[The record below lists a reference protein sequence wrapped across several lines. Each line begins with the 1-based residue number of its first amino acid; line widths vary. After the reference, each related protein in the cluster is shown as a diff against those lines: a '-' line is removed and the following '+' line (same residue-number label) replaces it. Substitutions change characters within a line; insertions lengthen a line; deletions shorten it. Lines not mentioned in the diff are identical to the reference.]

1 MFDALVLILVAL
13 AGGALPLLV
22 KWNERQLHT
31 ALALS
36 TGIFLGAVFLHL
48 LPSLSSM
55 SAALAESAARGD
67 GDPAADGSLGTL
79 AAHGSQTWI
88 WLTVLVG
95 VLGVYLVEALLLRTH
110 DHDDQHRHRAVGY
123 ASLVGLSVHAL
134 TAGIGYAA
142 ASRDAALSTTILVAI
157 LAHKGFETFS
167 LTTVFQLA
175 HFGRARSLA
184 TIAVFSLITPAGILL
199 GKLTTGSLGPAGV
212 ALFTAL
218 AAGTFLYVCLCELLV
233 EVFHHRED
241 SLRKIALLALG
252 IGMTVVFEWVGHG

>member
-1 MFDALVLILVAL
+1 MFDVLVLILIAL

-48 LPSLSSM
+48 LPSLSSL
-55 SAALAESAARGD
+55 SAKLAVEE
-67 GDPAADGSLGTL
+67 PAANELAGTIGT
-79 AAHGSQTWI
+79 HGSETWI

-95 VLGVYLVEALLLRTH
+95 VLGVYLIEALLLRTH

-142 ASRDAALSTTILVAI
+142 ASRDEALSTTILVAI
-157 LAHKGFETFS
+157 LAHKGFEAFS

-175 HFGRARSLA
+175 HFGRARSLI
-184 TIAVFSLITPAGILL
+184 TIGLFSLVTPAGILI
-199 GKLTTGSLGPAGV
+199 GNLTTGSLGDTGV
-212 ALFTAL
+212 VFSTAL

-252 IGMTVVFEWVGHG
+252 IGMTVLFEWMGHG

>member
-13 AGGALPLLV
+13 AGGALPLVV

-55 SAALAESAARGD
+55 SAGLTQTG
-67 GDPAADGSLGTL
+67 PAADGSVSTLGT
-79 AAHGSQTWI
+79 HGNETWI

-110 DHDDQHRHRAVGY
+110 DYDDQHRHRAVGY
-123 ASLVGLSVHAL
+123 ASLMGLSVHAF

-142 ASRDAALSTTILVAI
+142 ASRDADLSTTILVAI

-184 TIAVFSLITPAGILL
+184 TIAVFSLITPAGILV
-199 GKLTTGSLGPAGV
+199 GNLTTGALGPTGV

-218 AAGTFLYVCLCELLV
+218 AVGTFLYVCLCELLV

-252 IGMTVVFEWVGHG
+252 IGMTVVFESVGHG